1 MANGTGIK
9 VIGGSSS
16 FQQKVVGNAVFAATP
31 IRADAHTDNITDTFT
46 SASNYLVNPA
56 GDLGI
61 LDLYPKVGMLS
72 ETPIQTSSFDGAF
85 TESSRDY
92 NGDLHN
98 ELIRVAYAG
107 EGVNPGWL
115 PKLERKPQPHD
126 DIPPSPPTG
135 LKIRVF

>member
-1 MANGTGIK
+1 MAYSKN
-9 VIGGSSS
+9 IGACLRTAFFTIEIG
-16 FQQKVVGNAVFAATP
+16 
-31 IRADAHTDNITDTFT
+31 DTHYV
-46 SASNYLVNPA
+46 A
-56 GDLGI
+56 I
-61 LDLYPKVGMLS
+61 
-72 ETPIQTSSFDGAF
+72 SFDGAF

-98 ELIRVAYAG
+98 ELIRGAYAG

>member
-1 MANGTGIK
+1 MAQASK
-9 VIGGSSS
+9 SSADPQAFS
-16 FQQKVVGNAVFAATP
+16 KRLLVTPSLPQRLFARMLIQITLPIHLLQPAT
-31 IRADAHTDNITDTFT
+31 IW
-46 SASNYLVNPA
+46 VNPA

-98 ELIRVAYAG
+98 ELIRGAYAG